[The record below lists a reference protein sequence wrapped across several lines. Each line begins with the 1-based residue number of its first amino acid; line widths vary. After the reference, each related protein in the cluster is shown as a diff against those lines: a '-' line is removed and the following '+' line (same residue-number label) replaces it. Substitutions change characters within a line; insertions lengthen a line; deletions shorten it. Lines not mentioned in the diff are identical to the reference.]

1 MSLALKFYKQI
12 SKQNAFPKINS
23 RMFHLETF
31 EMKPVAFREKKKS
44 NKLLTK
50 IIP

>member
-1 MSLALKFYKQI
+1 
-12 SKQNAFPKINS
+12 
-23 RMFHLETF
+23 MFHLETF
-31 EMKPVAFREKKKS
+31 EMKPVAFREKKKKKS